1 MYRFYGDPLQ
11 SIRSKQTNRVL
22 FVFDTKG
29 EFITDDENIIRRC
42 LGFFDNMK
50 LESKDISLKERKTY
64 NIPPMTIT
72 HKGDKKVEPIIEP
85 KEDLPILKHC
95 KKCDFVCENQ
105 GDLLTHY
112 RQNHSKKEG
121 K

>member
-1 MYRFYGDPLQ
+1 MYRFYGAPLQ
-11 SIRSKQTNRVL
+11 SITSKQTGRIL

-50 LESKDISLKERKTY
+50 LEAKDISKKEMKTY
-64 NIPPMTIT
+64 NIPPMVIST
-72 HKGDKKVEPIIEP
+72 KNEKKPILELSKP
-85 KEDLPILKHC
+85 EVILKHC
-95 KKCDFVCENQ
+95 KKCEFATENQ
-105 GDLLTHY
+105 GDLLAHY
-112 RQNHSKKEG
+112 REKHTKGG